1 MYIFRFKAYLLKIQI
16 YKFVKFL
23 RIIKYCILSKSYINR
38 LLVKFNFLISFI
50 IKNFRWIRISR
61 YTYKYTHGISNVV
74 FFTLLGGGS
83 VKNDMILM
91 IILSNMKGR
100 YMKRI
105 GRNRKCECQI
115 SGETKEAGN

>member
-1 MYIFRFKAYLLKIQI
+1 MYIFRFKAYLFKMQI

-23 RIIKYCILSKSYINR
+23 RIIQYFFLSKFYINW
-38 LLVKFNFLISFI
+38 LLVKFNFFI
-50 IKNFRWIRISR
+50 FFINFLRMIRISR
-61 YTYKYTHGISNVV
+61 YTYKYTYGISNVV

-115 SGETKEAGN
+115 SGEPKEAGN